1 MSLAAAEKARSQPG
15 EMALADEQGQ
25 ITWAALDILLNRA
38 TNALLA
44 TGLEGDQRIGVFAHN
59 SAETVIAYLAG
70 LHAGVS
76 SIPINFHLTA
86 DEVAYIL
93 TDAGAGLL
101 FVGPETAEVGVAAAA
116 KAGVP
121 RVIGWRTDHPGVTPW
136 TAFMDGGADAEPPT
150 DRAPRPY
157 LHYTSGTTGRPKGAI
172 TPPTMFPA
180 ADNMVDFFQALR
192 EQAALAPPGP
202 GLAVGPLYHTGPL
215 GSTRQLGGGKPLVT
229 LRRFDAEAVLAAIER
244 HRISSV
250 LMVPTHFQR
259 LLALPP
265 DVRARYD
272 VSSLQSVPHT
282 GAACPRDVKRAMID
296 WFGPVL
302 MDAYGGTESGTT
314 NMISSQ
320 EWLEKPGSVGRTL
333 APFELLVIGE
343 DGEPLPPG
351 EVGQLYFRDTTGR
364 GIIYHNA
371 PEKTAAAHLRP
382 GVFTLGEVGYVDADG
397 YVFITDRVSD
407 MIVSG
412 GVNIY
417 PAEAEQALIRHP
429 AVADVA
435 VIGAPNEAMGEE
447 VKALIM
453 VRDPANPPSA
463 EELDAFCRQHL
474 AGFKCPRSYDFVPDL
489 GRNAMGKVNKRN
501 LRRPY
506 WPTDRTIGG

>member
-1 MSLAAAEKARSQPG
+1 
-15 EMALADEQGQ
+15 
-25 ITWAALDILLNRA
+25 
-38 TNALLA
+38 
-44 TGLEGDQRIGVFAHN
+44 
-59 SAETVIAYLAG
+59 
-70 LHAGVS
+70 
-76 SIPINFHLTA
+76 
-86 DEVAYIL
+86 
-93 TDAGAGLL
+93 
-101 FVGPETAEVGVAAAA
+101 
-116 KAGVP
+116 
-121 RVIGWRTDHPGVTPW
+121 
-136 TAFMDGGADAEPPT
+136 
-150 DRAPRPY
+150 
-157 LHYTSGTTGRPKGAI
+157 
-172 TPPTMFPA
+172 
-180 ADNMVDFFQALR
+180 
-192 EQAALAPPGP
+192 
-202 GLAVGPLYHTGPL
+202 
-215 GSTRQLGGGKPLVT
+215 
-229 LRRFDAEAVLAAIER
+229 
-244 HRISSV
+244 
-250 LMVPTHFQR
+250 
-259 LLALPP
+259 
-265 DVRARYD
+265 
-272 VSSLQSVPHT
+272 
-282 GAACPRDVKRAMID
+282 MID

-453 VRDPANPPSA
+453 VRDPANPPTP